1 MIDLFYSPCVLMINE
16 DLYNSWTDEQRTA
29 FDKAAE
35 EAKAAERGISQ
46 QMNNDFR
53 ASMEKEGITFT
64 DVDKEVWKEA
74 VQSVYEDPSLNIDQD
89 LLSQILAVTGT

>member
-35 EAKAAERGISQ
+35 EAKAVTEAADAGAA
-46 QMNNDFR
+46 D
-53 ASMEKEGITFT
+53 AGAADEK
-64 DVDKEVWKEA
+64 KEA
-74 VQSVYEDPSLNIDQD
+74 
-89 LLSQILAVTGT
+89 